1 MSLEAY
7 RDVWEH
13 SKAKG
18 TARLILL
25 ALADHADENGVAW
38 PSLSRLAKYA
48 NVHVSN
54 VSKNISRLIE
64 MGEISR
70 VGTVPSGKGKPGTK
84 YKIITPRQRGI
95 IKSKPSGV
103 AQTIPALARYEP
115 SVEPSL
121 SLSYREQHQNDEK
134 SFDEFWQ
141 KYPLKVGKGAAR
153 KSYLKATKKTSHEKI
168 MDGLSR
174 YDPDPNFICHP
185 STWLNQERWDD
196 EHDSPGQKR
205 TTNQRPRGRSSRGDG
220 IVEAS
225 ERFLARRGL
234 SSNIWD
240 VPD

>member
-1 MSLEAY
+1 VSLEAY

-25 ALADHADENGVAW
+25 ALADHADEKGVAW

-54 VSKNISRLIE
+54 VSKNISQLIE
-64 MGEISR
+64 IGELSR
-70 VGTVPSGKGKPGTK
+70 IGTVPSERGKRGTK

-95 IKSKPSGV
+95 KKSKPSGV
-103 AQTIPALARYEP
+103 AQTNLAEARYEP
-115 SVEPSL
+115 SIEPSL

-134 SFDEFWQ
+134 CFDEFWQ

-153 KSYLKATKKTSHEKI
+153 KSYLKAIKKTSHEKI

-196 EHDSPGQKR
+196 EHDSPGHNR
-205 TTNQRPRGRSSRGDG
+205 TADKRPRGGSSRGG
-220 IVEAS
+220 SIVEAT

-234 SSNIWD
+234 SADIGD
-240 VPD
+240 VSD

>member
-38 PSLSRLAKYA
+38 PSLSRLAKY
-48 NVHVSN
+48 VN
-54 VSKNISRLIE
+54 VSKENVCRNISRLIK
-64 MGEISR
+64 MGELSR
-70 VGTVPSGKGKPGTK
+70 VGTVPSKQGKPGTK
-84 YKIITPRQRGI
+84 YKIEMVRRR
-95 IKSKPSGV
+95 
-103 AQTIPALARYEP
+103 TINKAKWCGEDVLNGAEAHHEP
-115 SVEPSL
+115 SIEPSL